1 MQGFIFKAIHSF
13 YSRSIQGFISFQ
25 SVQRNSAE
33 SNERNAERAPSQ
45 YKPDFKAGD
54 YLMVWERTVDE
65 ARLEVDAKAWTPE
78 ARKLAGHP
86 AGVVPGKLRNPW
98 SGPYKMVRWEGERKC
113 VVLVTG
119 RGPEKE
125 MTYNVNR
132 LFKHHAWDAD
142 HFDTSGLVPGAR
154 PEPRAATK
162 KTKPGYAAIA
172 STPPRVGEVIMF
184 PLSIAPG
191 HRSPFGVG
199 RITAVVRGT
208 QLEFQWLGNYF
219 YEYDE
224 PFLYG
229 WKNLSEDLGYYASEK
244 LSKTDVPWMTDTVID
259 ASFVFARG
267 DDLLTKDKR
276 MLTAKAK
283 KAIILEVGDK
293 STWEP
298 EPRS

>member
-1 MQGFIFKAIHSF
+1 M
-13 YSRSIQGFISFQ
+13 
-25 SVQRNSAE
+25 
-33 SNERNAERAPSQ
+33 
-45 YKPDFKAGD
+45 
-54 YLMVWERTVDE
+54 
-65 ARLEVDAKAWTPE
+65 
-78 ARKLAGHP
+78 
-86 AGVVPGKLRNPW
+86 
-98 SGPYKMVRWEGERKC
+98 
-113 VVLVTG
+113 
-119 RGPEKE
+119 
-125 MTYNVNR
+125 
-132 LFKHHAWDAD
+132 
-142 HFDTSGLVPGAR
+142 
-154 PEPRAATK
+154 
-162 KTKPGYAAIA
+162 
-172 STPPRVGEVIMF
+172 GEVIMF

-199 RITAVVRGT
+199 RITAVVRGNSVGVPMGS
-208 QLEFQWLGNYF
+208 GNYF

-244 LSKTDVPWMTDTVID
+244 LSKTDVPWTGTMTDTVID
-259 ASFVFARG
+259 TSFVFARG